1 MTAIGILGCGSIG
14 REIAL
19 AVQQGKA
26 GDAKIVGL
34 FDQVQGSASLLAKDL
49 GISVSCDG
57 VCLTLI
63 RIKQKSFLFYLS
75 KETLKRSNFKYVK
88 IGKHINIEK
97 SLLNGQKISGHYVQ
111 GHVDS
116 TAKIKKITI
125 VDKTWIKKLELENKR
140 LNKYLIEKASIS
152 INGVSLTIS
161 KIIKGFF
168 EINVIPHTLKLT
180 NLKNLKNKDIVNVEL
195 DIFGKY
201 IMKLSN

>member
-1 MTAIGILGCGSIG
+1 MFNGIIYNKGIIRNIRRSPRYVSGSLVIEISSNIKFKKSDIG
-14 REIAL
+14 E
-19 AVQQGKA
+19 
-26 GDAKIVGL
+26 
-34 FDQVQGSASLLAKDL
+34 
-49 GISVSCDG
+49 SVCCDG

-63 RIKQKSFLFYLS
+63 RIKKKSFLFYLS
-75 KETLKRSNFKYVK
+75 KETLKRSNFKYAK
-88 IGKHINIEK
+88 IGNYVNIEK

-116 TAKIKKITI
+116 TAKIKKISI
-125 VDKTWIKKLELENKR
+125 VDKTWIIKLKLENKR
-140 LNKYLIEKASIS
+140 LNRYLIEKASIS

-161 KIIKGFF
+161 KVAKGFF

-180 NLKNLKNKDIVNVEL
+180 NLNNLKNKDIVNVEL

>member
-1 MTAIGILGCGSIG
+1 MFNGIIYNKGIIKNIRRNPKYVSGSLVIEITSNIKFKKSDIG
-14 REIAL
+14 E
-19 AVQQGKA
+19 
-26 GDAKIVGL
+26 
-34 FDQVQGSASLLAKDL
+34 
-49 GISVSCDG
+49 SVCCDG

-75 KETLKRSNFKYVK
+75 KETLKRSNFKYAK

-125 VDKTWIKKLELENKR
+125 VDKTWIIKLELENKS

>member
-1 MTAIGILGCGSIG
+1 MFNGIIYNKGIIKNIRKSPRYVSGSLVIEISSNIKFKKTDIG
-14 REIAL
+14 E
-19 AVQQGKA
+19 
-26 GDAKIVGL
+26 
-34 FDQVQGSASLLAKDL
+34 
-49 GISVSCDG
+49 SVCCDG

-63 RIKQKSFLFYLS
+63 RIKKRSFLFYLS
-75 KETLKRSNFKYVK
+75 KETIKRSNFKFAK
-88 IGKHINIEK
+88 IGKYVNIEK

-116 TAKIKKITI
+116 TAKVKKVSII
-125 VDKTWIKKLELENKR
+125 DKTWIMKLELENKK

-161 KIIKGFF
+161 KVAKDFF

-180 NLKNLKNKDIVNVEL
+180 NLKNLKNKDIVNIEL